1 MGMTVGEIAR
11 LLGGTVQG
19 DPATEITG
27 VNGLQEAEPG
37 DLCFVRNDSF
47 LPKLAETKASAAL
60 ISKAVE
66 PLPLSAAIVVDAPE
80 QAFVRVLQLFA
91 AEQSPRPAAGVHE
104 RACVAPGAVLGEG
117 VSVGPGA
124 CVEEGASLGDRVV
137 LYPGVYIGRGSE
149 IGPDTIIYPNAVIRE
164 GVRIGA
170 RCVLHA
176 GVCIGSDGFGFV
188 PMGGVWVKIPQVG
201 RVEIG
206 DDVEIGSNTAVD
218 RATFGVT
225 KIGNGVKV
233 DNLVQIG
240 HNVQIGEHSVIAGMA
255 GVAGSTVIGRQVR
268 IGASAGITGH
278 ITLGDGA
285 SVAARSGVTRSVAPG
300 QVVSGFPAMDHA
312 QQRRVMVVQAKLPE
326 LAKRVRE
333 LEARLAAL
341 EDNKEL

>member
-27 VNGLQEAEPG
+27 VNGLQEAGPG
-37 DLCFVRNDSF
+37 DLCFVRNDQY
-47 LPKLAETKASAAL
+47 LTKLHETKASAAL
-60 ISKAVE
+60 IPKEVD
-66 PLPLSAAIVVDAPE
+66 PQPLSAAIVVAEPE
-80 QAFVRVLQLFA
+80 QAFVRVLHLFA
-91 AEQSPRPAAGVHE
+91 AERSTRPASGIHE
-104 RACVAPGAVLGEG
+104 RAFVSPEAVLGAN

-124 CVEEGASLGDRVV
+124 CVEEGAVLGDGVV
-137 LYPGVYIGRGSE
+137 LHPGAYIGRGSE
-149 IGPDTIIYPNAVIRE
+149 VGPDTVVYPNAVIRE

-176 GVCIGSDGFGFV
+176 GACIGSDGFGFV
-188 PMGGVWVKIPQVG
+188 PMGGAWMKIPQVG
-201 RVEIG
+201 TVEIG

-225 KIGNGVKV
+225 KIGNGVKI

-240 HNVQIGEHSVIAGMA
+240 HNVQIGEHTVIAGMA
-255 GVAGSTVIGRQVR
+255 GVAGSTVIGSQVR
-268 IGASAGITGH
+268 IGASAGVNGH
-278 ITLGDGA
+278 ITIGDGA

-312 QQRRVMVVQAKLPE
+312 QQRRVMVVQAQLPE
-326 LAKRVRE
+326 LAKRVRQ

-341 EDNKEL
+341 EDSKEL

>member
-19 DPATEITG
+19 DPETAITG
-27 VNGLQEAEPG
+27 VNGLKEAGPG
-37 DLCFVRNDSF
+37 DLCFVRNDTY
-47 LPKLAETKASAAL
+47 LPQLHETRASAVL
-60 ISKAVE
+60 IPKPVE
-66 PLPLSAAIVVDAPE
+66 PLPLPAAIVTPQPE
-80 QAFVRVLQLFA
+80 QAFVRVLHMFA
-91 AEQSPRPAAGVHE
+91 AERSPRPPSGIHE
-104 RACVAPGAVLGEG
+104 RAVVAPGAVLGANL
-117 VSVGPGA
+117 SIGPGV
-124 CVEEGASLGDRVV
+124 CVEDGAVLGDGVV
-137 LYPGVYIGRGSE
+137 LYAGVYIGRGSAV
-149 IGPDTIIYPNAVIRE
+149 GPDSVVYPNAVIRE

-188 PMGGVWVKIPQVG
+188 PMGGSWMKIPQVG
-201 RVEIG
+201 TVEIG
-206 DDVEIGSNTAVD
+206 DDVEIGSNTAID

-225 KIGNGVKV
+225 KVGNGVKI

-255 GVAGSTVIGRQVR
+255 GVAGSTVIGSQVR
-268 IGASAGITGH
+268 IGASAGINGH

-285 SVAARSGVTRSVAPG
+285 SIAARSGVTRSVAPG

-312 QQRRVMVVQAKLPE
+312 QQRRVLVVQAQLPE
-326 LAKRVRE
+326 LARRVRQ

-341 EDNKEL
+341 EDKKEL

>member
-27 VNGLQEAEPG
+27 VNGLLEAAPG
-37 DLCFVRNDSF
+37 DLCFVRSDRYLSG
-47 LPKLAETKASAAL
+47 LYETSASAAL
-60 ISKAVE
+60 VSKPVDPK
-66 PLPLSAAIVVDAPE
+66 PLATVIVVDEPE
-80 QAFVRVLQLFA
+80 QAFVRVLHMFA
-91 AEQSPRPAAGVHE
+91 AERSPRPAAGIHE
-104 RACVAPGAVLGEG
+104 RAFVAPGAVLGEN
-117 VSVGPGA
+117 VSIGPNA
-124 CVEEGASLGDRVV
+124 CVEEGAVLGDGVV
-137 LYPGVYIGRGSE
+137 LYPGVYIGRGSTV
-149 IGPDTIIYPNAVIRE
+149 GPETLVYPNAVIRE

-188 PMGGVWVKIPQVG
+188 PMGGVWMKIPQVG
-201 RVEIG
+201 TVEIG

-225 KIGNGVKV
+225 KLGNGVKI

-240 HNVQIGEHSVIAGMA
+240 HNVQIGEHTVIAGMA
-255 GVAGSTVIGRQVR
+255 GVAGSTVIGSRVR
-268 IGASAGITGH
+268 VGASAGINGH
-278 ITLGDGA
+278 ITIGDGA
-285 SVAARSGVTRSVAPG
+285 SIAARSGVTRSVAPG
-300 QVVSGFPAMDHA
+300 QVVSGYPAMDHA
-312 QQRRVMVVQAKLPE
+312 QQRRVLVVQAKLPE

-341 EDNKEL
+341 EDGRKT